1 MKISVALCTYNG
13 SRFLGEQLES
23 IARQTRI
30 PDELIISDDRS
41 SDDSAEIARKFADS
55 APFPVT
61 ILVNERNLGSTA
73 NFSLA
78 IESCS
83 GDIIAL
89 SDQDDVWLPHKLAR
103 IESEFNA
110 DPRVGL
116 VFSNA
121 TLTDEHLKPIGMTL
135 WSEVFRPHD
144 RRIFDA
150 GNARTVLLQYNV
162 VTGATMA
169 FRSTLRPAILPF
181 PKLYEFIHDAWIALV
196 ASLSSAVRMIP
207 VPLIKYR
214 QHSAQQLGAG
224 LSRWKIPRIE
234 HHRMRVDDR
243 KAARERI
250 EDFRRILDQDWLER
264 LRPVAPDPKTVPNIS
279 EMQGLLDAAKL
290 SIGQNIEHNT
300 ARAELPLVRPLRL
313 PKVAR
318 EYMTGRY
325 GKFSRGWQ
333 SAVLDLVRK

>member
-13 SRFLGEQLES
+13 SRFLSEQLES

-55 APFPVT
+55 AQFPVT

-73 NFSLA
+73 NFSQA
-78 IESCS
+78 VAACS
-83 GDIIAL
+83 GDVIAF

-103 IESEFNA
+103 MESEFDA
-110 DPRVGL
+110 PDVGL

-121 TLTDEHLKPIGMTL
+121 TLTDERLKPIGMTM
-135 WSEVFRPHD
+135 WREVFRPHD
-144 RRIFDA
+144 RRIFAA
-150 GNARTVLLQYNV
+150 GKARTVLLQYNV

-169 FRSTLRPAILPF
+169 FRSTLRPAILPI

-196 ASLSSAVRMIP
+196 ASLSSTLRMIP
-207 VPLIKYR
+207 APLIKYR
-214 QHSAQQLGAG
+214 QHSEQQLGAG
-224 LSRWKIPRIE
+224 LSRWDIPRVE
-234 HHRMRVDDR
+234 HHRMRVADR

-250 EDFRRILDQDWLER
+250 EDFRHIFDEEWLEL
-264 LRPVAPDPKTVPNIS
+264 LRSIAPDPGAVPSFS
-279 EMQGLLDAAKL
+279 EMQSLLDDAKL
-290 SIGQNIEHNT
+290 SIGQNIEHS
-300 ARAELPLVRPLRL
+300 AVRADLPLVRPLRV
-313 PKVAR
+313 PKILS

-325 GKFSRGWQ
+325 GTFSRGWQ